1 MKEKLYTIPVNDAVT
16 ADDECPICNARRSLE
31 QDAIDYAIGPGASY
45 MESDIR
51 EMTDKT
57 GFCKRH
63 FQMMFDY
70 GNSLGNALILSSH
83 IRKVAAGL
91 KKEMSSY
98 RPGAGSGLFK
108 KAGASGDS
116 NVGRYIG
123 DLEEKCFVC
132 DYYRDTYRRYIA
144 TFFYLY
150 ENDEAF
156 RDRIAAGKG
165 FCLPHMR
172 ELLECAGEY
181 LKKDMLDRF
190 TKTLFEVQERN
201 LDRIQED
208 IDWFVEKFKY
218 ENKDKDWK
226 ESKDAIPR
234 SIQKLVGGY
243 PADGPYKQS

>member
-1 MKEKLYTIPVNDAVT
+1 MKEKLYTIPVNDAVD
-16 ADDECPICNARRSLE
+16 ANDECPICNAVRSLE

-51 EMTDKT
+51 EMTDKA
-57 GFCKRH
+57 GFCSRH
-63 FQMMFDY
+63 FKMMFDY

-83 IRKVAAGL
+83 IRKAAAGL

-98 RPGAGSGLFK
+98 KGARSGMFNK
-108 KAGASGDS
+108 SGES
-116 NVGRYIG
+116 NVGRYIRE
-123 DLEEKCFVC
+123 LEEKCFVC

-150 ENDEAF
+150 ENDPAF
-156 RDRIAAGKG
+156 AKKIADGKG
-165 FCLPHMR
+165 FCLPHTR
-172 ELLECAGEY
+172 ELIENAPEY
-181 LKKDMLDRF
+181 LKKDTLEAF
-190 TKTLFEVQERN
+190 AKVLFEVQEKN

-234 SIQKLVGGY
+234 AIQKLSGGY
-243 PADGPYKQS
+243 PADGPYTQQ

>member
-1 MKEKLYTIPVNDAVT
+1 MKEKLYTIPVNDAV
-16 ADDECPICNARRSLE
+16 AANDECPICNAKRALE
-31 QDAIDYAIGPGASY
+31 RDAIDYAIGPGASY

-51 EMTDKT
+51 EMTDKV
-57 GFCKRH
+57 GFCAHH
-63 FQMMFDY
+63 FRMMFDY

-83 IRKVAAGL
+83 IRKAAAGL

-98 RPGAGSGLFK
+98 RTPRSGMFS
-108 KAGASGDS
+108 KAEAS
-116 NVGRYIG
+116 NVESYIN
-123 DLEEKCFVC
+123 DLEGKCFVC

-150 ENDEAF
+150 DSDDEF
-156 RDRIAAGKG
+156 RKKISGGKG
-165 FCLPHMR
+165 FCLPHMS
-172 ELLECAGEY
+172 ELLREAPSH
-181 LKKDMLDRF
+181 LKKDVLDDF
-190 TKTLFEVQERN
+190 TKTLFEVQGRN

-243 PADGPYKQS
+243 PADEPYRQQ